1 MPKHTSIELT
11 FIVNL
16 SPPFFSSSI
25 LCHGAQ
31 HFYIKVMYLKN
42 VLLFCIVLVTI
53 HLGLISASAT
63 DGGADMSFSAGN
75 LFNMDVYALVVQPDG
90 KILVGGDF
98 FEPGGG
104 TAPNGIARLNADGT
118 RDLTFGGAGGSQVRS
133 VALQPDGKVLI
144 GGYFTIADGAPRQ
157 RIARLNSDGTID
169 NTFDPGTGVDGN
181 DRLIDAIVVLP
192 NGQILIGGD
201 FTSVNGIARNNIA
214 RLNANGSVD
223 ETFNAGAVIAGS
235 SGIIFDIV
243 MQGEQILVAGAFDS
257 IGGGTTKGV
266 ARLNANGTID
276 NTFNAGG
283 AGTNSGVSFIKLQ
296 ADGKIVIGGFF
307 ISYNGTTRNRLAR
320 INADGSLDTSFAPN
334 VGGMGDAARDAV
346 VLPNRKIVVV
356 GNFDSINSVAGN
368 RIARLNEDGS
378 VDRSFRSGTNGP
390 VDYVHASVLQND
402 GKILV
407 GGSFAGVAGKSRK
420 NIARLTNEALADFDG
435 DGKSDISVFRP
446 ADRTWYLQQSNAG
459 FSAYPFGLSTDRL
472 VPADYDGDGKTD
484 AAVYRDGSW
493 YILGSLTGFRAIQF
507 GLSEDIPQPADFD
520 GDGLTD
526 IAVFRPSSGTWFTL
540 NIVTSQ
546 FRATRFGS
554 AEDRPT
560 VGDYDGDGKADISVF
575 RPSDAVWYRLNSSN
589 NQFSATR
596 FGLSEDQPVATDY
609 DGDGKTDIAVFRPSE
624 GNWYFLNSS
633 DGQFVGFHWGNSTD
647 KPVPGDYDGDGK
659 ADYGVYRDGVWY
671 LQQSMSGFT
680 AATFG
685 LTDDKPLPVVP

>member
-1 MPKHTSIELT
+1 M
-11 FIVNL
+11 
-16 SPPFFSSSI
+16 
-25 LCHGAQ
+25 
-31 HFYIKVMYLKN
+31 
-42 VLLFCIVLVTI
+42 TI
-53 HLGLISASAT
+53 HFGLISARAT

-75 LFNMDVYALVVQPDG
+75 LFNNDVYALVVQPDG

-118 RDLTFGGAGGSQVRS
+118 RDLTFGGAGAGQVRA

-144 GGYFTIADGAPRQ
+144 GGYFTTADGAPRK
-157 RIARLNSDGTID
+157 RIARLNSDGSID
-169 NTFDPGTGVDGN
+169 NTFDPGTGVEGN

-201 FTSVNGIARNNIA
+201 FTSVNGIARTSIA
-214 RLNANGSVD
+214 RLNANGGVD
-223 ETFNAGAVIAGS
+223 ETFNAGAVTAGV

-243 MQGEQILVAGAFDS
+243 LQGEKILVGGAFDS
-257 IGGGTTKGV
+257 IGGGTTRSL

-283 AGTNSGVSFIKLQ
+283 EGANSGVSVIKLQ

-307 ISYNGTTRNRLAR
+307 ISYNGTIRNRLAR
-320 INADGSLDTSFAPN
+320 LSADGSLDIAFTTG
-334 VGGMGDAARDAV
+334 VGDLSGTVRDAV
-346 VLPNRKIVVV
+346 VLPNRKIVLV
-356 GNFDSINSVAGN
+356 GDFGAIDSVASN
-368 RIARLNEDGS
+368 RIARLNPDGS
-378 VDRSFRSGTNGP
+378 VDRSFRGKTDGP
-390 VDYVHASVLQND
+390 IDNNHAAVLQAD

-407 GGSFAGVAGKSRK
+407 GGGFTSVAGKSRK

-435 DGKSDISVFRP
+435 DGKTDISVFRP
-446 ADRTWYLQQSNAG
+446 ADRTWYLQQSQAG
-459 FSAYPFGLSTDRL
+459 FSAFPFGLSTDRL

-484 AAVYRDGSW
+484 AAVYRDGTW
-493 YILGSLTGFRAIQF
+493 YILGSLTGFRATQF
-507 GLSEDIPQPADFD
+507 GLPEDIPQPADFD

-540 NIVTSQ
+540 NIVTNQ
-546 FRATRFGS
+546 FRAVQFGS
-554 AEDRPT
+554 SGDRPT
-560 VGDYDGDGKADISVF
+560 VGDYDGDGKADVSVF
-575 RPSDAVWYRLNSSN
+575 RPSEGVWYRLSSSN
-589 NQFSATR
+589 NQFVATR
-596 FGLSEDQPVATDY
+596 FGISEDQPVATDY
-609 DGDGKTDIAVFRPSE
+609 DSDGKTDIAVFRPSE

-671 LQQSMSGFT
+671 LQQSMSGFGS
-680 AATFG
+680 AVFG
-685 LTDDKPLPVVP
+685 LTDDKPLPVIP